1 MFASDYNKLQEI
13 QNFLKINRSKNK
25 IFSKKLFVDDF
36 IFLLRDILNNNQ

>member
-13 QNFLKINRSKNK
+13 QNFLKINRSNNK

-36 IFLLRDILNNNQ
+36 IFLLRDILNNNH